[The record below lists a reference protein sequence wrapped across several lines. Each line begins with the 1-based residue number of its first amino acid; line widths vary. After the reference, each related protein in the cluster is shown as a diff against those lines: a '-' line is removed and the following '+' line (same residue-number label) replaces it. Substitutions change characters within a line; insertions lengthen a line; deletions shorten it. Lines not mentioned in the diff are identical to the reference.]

1 MRSFSAGRSI
11 SPFGGFA
18 IGPRFDAPYSALAFP
33 RYGFVGE
40 PAPSATARTETVKV
54 VAKSAIL
61 RVGSSVGSVP
71 CLLTTAPVP
80 LPGLPLFPIPTA
92 VALRAAAAML
102 DRFITDHIRND
113 AKDRMYRMFTQQ
125 TFQVV
130 CEGDQIA
137 SVTAAPV
144 DTDVGQECLLPGRA
158 CIDPP
163 PLTATKVT
171 LKRISSDSFAF
182 GWSAK
187 GRPPMALEVAVQA
200 ICPRTSR
207 FIWHT
212 VEGTIRCGATGVSV
226 GVNLSGS
233 RFPTHAVF
241 VNGILRTSLPQGP
254 LASTWIPHPSD
265 PSMVR

>member
-1 MRSFSAGRSI
+1 
-11 SPFGGFA
+11 
-18 IGPRFDAPYSALAFP
+18 
-33 RYGFVGE
+33 
-40 PAPSATARTETVKV
+40 
-54 VAKSAIL
+54 
-61 RVGSSVGSVP
+61 
-71 CLLTTAPVP
+71 
-80 LPGLPLFPIPTA
+80 